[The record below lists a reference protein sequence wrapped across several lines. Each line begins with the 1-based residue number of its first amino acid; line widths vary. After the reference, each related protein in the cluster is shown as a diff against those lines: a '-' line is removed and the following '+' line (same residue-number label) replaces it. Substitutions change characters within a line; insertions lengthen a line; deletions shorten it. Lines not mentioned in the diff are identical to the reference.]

1 MSGGLVLSASV
12 WSQCVPGEVT
22 CSMWSA
28 SSPPMFMH
36 ALHVAYVFLLC
47 VAQTEEELS
56 VNQNDEV
63 NILSVLGDGWIK
75 VRCGDREGFVPESYV
90 SYEM

>member
-1 MSGGLVLSASV
+1 MVS
-12 WSQCVPGEVT
+12 CVPREVP

-28 SSPPMFMH
+28 SSSPMFTH
-36 ALHVAYVFLLC
+36 ASHLAYVFLSC

-63 NILSVLGDGWIK
+63 HIISVLGDGWIK

-90 SYEM
+90 EM